1 VLLVKRWLPAVI
13 IMLFLFTSSSLP
25 GASVSAVKS
34 VDAFVHKVT
43 HIIIYML
50 LCLTF
55 YRATKNPF
63 MSVLLTIIYG
73 VFDEYH
79 QLFTFTRSG
88 NVIDIM
94 VDSMSA
100 FFIGLILWKF
110 YLVLPKT
117 LKNWL
122 EQ

>member
-1 VLLVKRWLPAVI
+1 MLLARKWLPAVI
-13 IMLFLFTSSSLP
+13 IMLFLFVSSSLP
-25 GASVSAVKS
+25 GASVSVVKS
-34 VDAFVHKVT
+34 VDALAHKTT
-43 HIIIYML
+43 HIILYMI

-63 MSVLLTIIYG
+63 VSVLLTTLYG
-73 VFDEYH
+73 SFDEFH

-88 NVIDIM
+88 NVTDIM

-100 FFIGLILWKF
+100 IIVGVILWR
-110 YLVLPKT
+110 YYRVLPKT
-117 LKNWL
+117 LRNWL